1 VQDASVALFREALQ
15 VAKAALVGMNLDA
28 LGAGELADTAL
39 ACRRELEPL
48 AALVGLIVN
57 AAVGSGAHRTHGA
70 VNPVSWLASGAGI
83 HPSRA
88 RSELSAALAI
98 SASEKIKHAVEEGTI
113 STDHAG
119 ELSKLVH
126 ADAFEEHAE
135 DLIHKA
141 SRMSPLDL
149 RDEVSLWNTRHD
161 PKDDDD
167 VERSRRRKRFHRQ
180 YRRADGLVAGEY
192 AVTADDA
199 QVIAN
204 ALTHL
209 VNGQLGDGSD
219 RTSEQRSADA
229 LVELCAAYGSQE
241 VTGGRE
247 KPELIAVV
255 ELADL
260 ESRAGRAVL
269 VGGGT
274 VDPGALRR
282 ICCDAR
288 ITRLVLDAEGQPL
301 DVGRT
306 SRTGTPAQYRALL
319 HRDGGCVVPGCDRP
333 VRWTDIHHWRQAWE
347 HGGTT
352 DLGNLCLVCSAHH
365 HLVHDDGW
373 TLTRTPD
380 LRWQLVDP
388 AGRARPPGPP
398 PPSRRRRE
406 VQRTCPGA
414 RPAAGGRVAGH
425 PRPPDPHGELQ
436 TPMPEQQP
444 LTAA

>member
-1 VQDASVALFREALQ
+1 
-15 VAKAALVGMNLDA
+15 
-28 LGAGELADTAL
+28 
-39 ACRRELEPL
+39 LEPL

-57 AAVGSGAHRTHGA
+57 AAVGSGAYRTHGA

-98 SASEKIKHAVEEGTI
+98 GASEKIKNAVEEGTI

-126 ADAFEEHAE
+126 ADAFEDHAE

-161 PKDDDD
+161 PQDDAD

-274 VDPGALRR
+274 IDPGALRR

-288 ITRLVLDAEGQPL
+288 VTRLVLDADGQPL

-319 HRDGGCVVPGCDRP
+319 HRDGGAWCRAATGPCGGPTSTTGARRGSTAVPRISSTCASSAAR
-333 VRWTDIHHWRQAWE
+333 
-347 HGGTT
+347 TT
-352 DLGNLCLVCSAHH
+352 TSS
-365 HLVHDDGW
+365 
-373 TLTRTPD
+373 TTT
-380 LRWQLVDP
+380 
-388 AGRARPPGPP
+388 AGRSRARPTCAGSSWTPP
-398 PPSRRRRE
+398 VGRDHPARRRRHDE
-406 VQRTCPGA
+406 GLPCPGSN
-414 RPAAGGRVAGH
+414 P
-425 PRPPDPHGELQ
+425 
-436 TPMPEQQP
+436 
-444 LTAA
+444 